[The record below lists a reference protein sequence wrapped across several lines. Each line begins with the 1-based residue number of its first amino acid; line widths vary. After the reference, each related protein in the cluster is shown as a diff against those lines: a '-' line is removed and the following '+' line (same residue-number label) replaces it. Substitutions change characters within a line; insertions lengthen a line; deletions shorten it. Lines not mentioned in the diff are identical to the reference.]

1 MEMMMEEQSKLCR
14 KCGNVKPIEQF
25 GLDAQKYDSRC
36 WWCKDCMR
44 ESHLK
49 RQELRKQGRSATL
62 AKFTNEELLNE
73 LKFRLW
79 QEEDIIR

>member
-1 MEMMMEEQSKLCR
+1 MEEQSKLCR
-14 KCGNVKPIEQF
+14 KCGEVKLVKEFCSDAHQF
-25 GLDAQKYDSRC
+25 DGRSCYCR
-36 WWCKDCMR
+36 DCI
-44 ESHLK
+44 SA
-49 RQELRKQGRSATL
+49 RQRQYSALRKQGRSATL